1 MQHYTFSEFGID
13 KLQIVGGNETE
24 PGPEEV
30 RVSVK
35 AMSLNYKDLMI
46 VEGTYNPRMNLPQV
60 PIADGTGVVSAVG
73 DDVDSLSVGQ
83 RVVINPIVDWIEGR
97 FRFGYH
103 KRIVG
108 YSLSGVASEELVL
121 PATAVLPAPQGYDFP
136 ALATL
141 PTAGLTAWNCLT
153 EHGGIKPG
161 QTILTLGT
169 GGVSM
174 FAVQLGKAMGAQVI
188 ITSSSDEKLK
198 VAKDLGADHCIN
210 YRTDPRWDKTVLE
223 ITSGEG
229 ADLTLETAGAGT
241 FEQST
246 RATRANGT
254 VAFLGSIE
262 GLKSEID
269 LRFVMM
275 KHLTVYGVF
284 VGSRRDFEAFNTYLT
299 DHPITPVIDR
309 EFPFDQLPDAL
320 RHMKSNGHV
329 GKIVVGV

>member
-1 MQHYTFSEFGID
+1 MKHYTFDEFGID
-13 KLQIVGGNETE
+13 KLHVVDNSSFR
-24 PGPEEV
+24 PGPGEV
-30 RVSVK
+30 CVSIK
-35 AMSLNYKDLMI
+35 AMSLNFKDLMI
-46 VEGTYNPRMNLPQV
+46 VEGTYNPRMPLPQV
-60 PIADGTGVVSAVG
+60 PIADGVGVVSAIG
-73 DDVDSLSVGQ
+73 EGVDSVEVGR

-108 YSLSGVASEELVL
+108 YSLSGVASEQLVV
-121 PATAVLPAPQGYDFP
+121 PAAAVLPAPEGYDFP

-153 EHGGIKPG
+153 EHGGVKPG

-188 ITSSSDEKLK
+188 ITSSSDEKLQ
-198 VAKDLGADHCIN
+198 VAQDLGADHCIN
-210 YRTDPRWDKTVLE
+210 YRSDERWDKTVMEL
-223 ITSGEG
+223 TGGEG
-229 ADLTLETAGAGT
+229 ADLTLETVGAAT

-254 VAFLGSIE
+254 VAFLGSLA

-275 KHLTVYGVF
+275 KRLTIHGVF
-284 VGSRRDFEAFNTYLT
+284 VGSRRDLAAFSTYLAE
-299 DHPITPVIDR
+299 HPIAPLIDR
-309 EFPFDQLPDAL
+309 AFPFDQLPDAM
-320 RHMKSNGHV
+320 RHMQAGGHV
-329 GKIVVGV
+329 GKIVVTT